1 MSTAVALLVAAGRGE
16 RLGHDEPK
24 ALVPCAGRPLMAWS
38 LEALQA
44 VDGVAQI
51 VAALPPGITA
61 PHGVLGV
68 EGGAER
74 SHSVRAALRAAPAA
88 SDWVLV
94 HDAARPMVTPM
105 IVQACLDALAAH
117 DCDAAIA
124 AAPVAD
130 TIKEGARDVVV
141 RTLDR
146 ARLWAI
152 QTPQAF
158 RRDALERA
166 LGLGDAVLAAATDDA
181 SLIESFGGEVRLV
194 PTTSQNFKVTTREDL
209 HLAELILRDRVA
221 RGSET
226 NLG

>member
-1 MSTAVALLVAAGRGE
+1 VPTAVALLVAAGRGE
-16 RLGHDEPK
+16 RLGHAEPK
-24 ALVPCAGRPLMAWS
+24 ALVPCAGRPLMGWS
-38 LEALQA
+38 LEALRA
-44 VDGVAQI
+44 VDGVAHV

-61 PHGVLGV
+61 PHGVIGV

-74 SHSVRAALRAAPAA
+74 SHSVRAALHSAPA

-94 HDAARPMVTPM
+94 HDAARPMVTPA
-105 IVQACLDALAAH
+105 IVQACLDALAEH

-130 TIKEGARDVVV
+130 TIKEGAGEVVV

-146 ARLWAI
+146 TRLWAI

-166 LGLGDAVLAAATDDA
+166 LGLGDAALAAATDDA

-194 PTTSQNFKVTTREDL
+194 PTTSQNIKVTTPEDL
-209 HLAELILRDRVA
+209 HLAELILRDRA
-221 RGSET
+221 RGA
-226 NLG
+226 

>member
-1 MSTAVALLVAAGRGE
+1 MPNAVALLVAAGRGE
-16 RLGHDEPK
+16 RLGHHAPK
-24 ALVPCAGRPLMAWS
+24 AFVPCAGRPLLAWS
-38 LEALQA
+38 LDALHA
-44 VDGVAQI
+44 VDDITQV
-51 VAALPPGITA
+51 VAALPPGINA
-61 PHGVLGV
+61 PHGTIGV

-74 SHSVRAALRAAPAA
+74 SHSVRAALHAAPA

-94 HDAARPMVTPM
+94 HDAARPMITPR
-105 IVQACLDALAAH
+105 IVQACLDVLREN

-130 TIKEGARDVVV
+130 TIKEGAGEVVT

-146 ARLWAI
+146 AHLWAV

-166 LGLGDAVLAAATDDA
+166 LALGDAALAAATDDA

-194 PTTSQNFKVTTREDL
+194 PTTPQNFKVTTPLDL
-209 HLAELILRDRVA
+209 HLAELILRDRA
-221 RGSET
+221 QHP
-226 NLG
+226 

>member
-1 MSTAVALLVAAGRGE
+1 MPTAVALLVAAGRGE
-16 RLGHDEPK
+16 RLGHAEPK
-24 ALVPCAGRPLMAWS
+24 ALVPCAGHPLMAWS
-38 LEALQA
+38 LEALRA
-44 VDGVAQI
+44 VDGVAH
-51 VAALPPGITA
+51 VVSALPPGITA
-61 PHGVLGV
+61 PHGAIGV
-68 EGGAER
+68 AGGVER
-74 SHSVRAALRAAPAA
+74 SHSVRAALHAAPA

-94 HDAARPMVTPM
+94 HDAARPMVTPA
-105 IVQACLDALAAH
+105 IVQACLDALAEH

-130 TIKEGARDVVV
+130 TIKEGAGEVVV

-146 ARLWAI
+146 TRLWAI

-166 LGLGDAVLAAATDDA
+166 LGLGDAALAAATDDA

-194 PTTSQNFKVTTREDL
+194 PTTPQNFKVTTPEDL
-209 HLAELILRDRVA
+209 HLAELILRDRLA

>member
-1 MSTAVALLVAAGRGE
+1 
-16 RLGHDEPK
+16 
-24 ALVPCAGRPLMAWS
+24 MAWS
-38 LEALQA
+38 LAALHA
-44 VDGVAQI
+44 VDGVAHV

-61 PHGVLGV
+61 PHGAIGV
-68 EGGAER
+68 EGGSER
-74 SHSVRAALRAAPAA
+74 SHSVRAALHAAPA

-94 HDAARPMVTPM
+94 HDAARPMITPP
-105 IVQACLDALAAH
+105 IVQACLDALAEH

-130 TIKEGARDVVV
+130 TIKEGEGEVVV

-146 ARLWAI
+146 TRLWAI

-166 LGLGDAVLAAATDDA
+166 LGLGDAALAAATDDA

-194 PTTSQNFKVTTREDL
+194 PTTPQNFKVTTREDL
-209 HLAELILRDRVA
+209 HLAELILRDRV
-221 RGSET
+221 RPG
-226 NLG
+226 

>member
-1 MSTAVALLVAAGRGE
+1 MQTAVALLVAAGRGE
-16 RLGHDEPK
+16 RLGHHAPK
-24 ALVPCAGRPLMAWS
+24 AFVPCAGRPLLAWS
-38 LEALQA
+38 LDALHA
-44 VDGVAQI
+44 VEDISHV
-51 VAALPPGITA
+51 VAALPPGINPPRGTI
-61 PHGVLGV
+61 GV

-74 SHSVRAALRAAPAA
+74 SHSVRAALHAAPA

-94 HDAARPMVTPM
+94 HDAARPMLTPE
-105 IVQACLDALAAH
+105 IVQACLDALAEH

-130 TIKEGARDVVV
+130 TIKEGAGEVVT

-146 ARLWAI
+146 THLWAV

-166 LGLGDAVLAAATDDA
+166 LGLGDAALAAATDDA

-194 PTTSQNFKVTTREDL
+194 PTTAENFKVTTPQDL
-209 HLAELILRDRVA
+209 HLAELILRDR
-221 RGSET
+221 RR
-226 NLG
+226 

>member
-1 MSTAVALLVAAGRGE
+1 MPTAVALLVAAGRGE

-44 VDGVAQI
+44 VDGVAHV

-61 PHGVLGV
+61 PHGVIGV

-74 SHSVRAALRAAPAA
+74 SHSVRAALHAAPA

-94 HDAARPMVTPM
+94 HDAARPMVTPV

-130 TIKEGARDVVV
+130 TIKEGAGEVVV

-146 ARLWAI
+146 TRLWAI

-166 LGLGDAVLAAATDDA
+166 LGLGDAALAAATDDA
-181 SLIESFGGEVRLV
+181 SLIESFGGEVSLV
-194 PTTSQNFKVTTREDL
+194 PTTSQNFKVTTPEDL